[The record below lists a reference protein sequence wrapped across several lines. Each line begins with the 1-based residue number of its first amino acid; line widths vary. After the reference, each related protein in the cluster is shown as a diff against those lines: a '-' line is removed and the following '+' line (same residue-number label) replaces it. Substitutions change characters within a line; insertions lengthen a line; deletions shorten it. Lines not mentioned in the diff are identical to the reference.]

1 MRETA
6 QGRQRVC
13 INRIVT
19 DNQGVCNH
27 LPCRPFLISLLCGEL
42 VMPRYGVGGGGR
54 PSVAF
59 GDGQVIK
66 IVFVFKH
73 CSENQ
78 CTCESILKVVIKVSL
93 SLGDGLDLLN
103 LDLDVGK
110 SLAGGLLGRQA
121 VEQGGGLGVNP
132 VGRRAVDRPD
142 GHFSSKAVPEGGR
155 ARSLDYEATLRK
167 NEEGR
172 R

>member
-1 MRETA
+1 M
-6 QGRQRVC
+6 
-13 INRIVT
+13 
-19 DNQGVCNH
+19 
-27 LPCRPFLISLLCGEL
+27 
-42 VMPRYGVGGGGR
+42 
-54 PSVAF
+54 
-59 GDGQVIK
+59 
-66 IVFVFKH
+66 
-73 CSENQ
+73 
-78 CTCESILKVVIKVSL
+78 SL

-110 SLAGGLLGRQA
+110 GGLAGGLLGRQA

-132 VGRRAVDRPD
+132 VGRRAVDRANSLS
-142 GHFSSKAVPEGGR
+142 GAVPGGGR

>member
-1 MRETA
+1 
-6 QGRQRVC
+6 
-13 INRIVT
+13 
-19 DNQGVCNH
+19 
-27 LPCRPFLISLLCGEL
+27 
-42 VMPRYGVGGGGR
+42 MPRFGVGGGGR

-66 IVFVFKH
+66 IVFVYKH

-110 SLAGGLLGRQA
+110 GALASGLLGRQA
-121 VEQGGGLGVNP
+121 VEQGGGLGVNL
-132 VGRRAVDRPD
+132 VGRRAVDRAD
-142 GHFSSKAVPEGGR
+142 LLSRAGGR

-167 NEEGR
+167 NEEGGR
-172 R
+172 